1 MAAQSDRVV
10 PETSESK
17 IRPIE
22 LLTEN
27 GFSIFRPWEIDGT
40 SPPDNGRC
48 EFLVRKPE
56 GLERKIL
63 VEIAAD
69 LLTRIEIHTCGRVLL
84 SNSFWIFCTE
94 RHLAS
99 YVWEHDRCPVD
110 DSLRIEQ
117 LTPEDLDQATR
128 WKGL

>member
-17 IRPIE
+17 TRPIE

-40 SPPDNGRC
+40 SPPANGRC
-48 EFLVRKPE
+48 EFLVRKPD
-56 GLERKIL
+56 GLEQKVL

-69 LLTRIEIHTCGRVLL
+69 LLTRIEIHTRGRVLL
-84 SNSFWIFCTE
+84 SNSFWIFCAE
-94 RHLAS
+94 RHLAT
-99 YVWEHDRCPVD
+99 YVWEHDDCPSD